1 MMDEERK
8 SAQAEVNSAK
18 TSSCCSGT
26 SSCCGSGEPGSAT
39 IKLAVKQRYA
49 SAAVAA
55 SGKQKASCCDGGS
68 LKDAIT
74 SNIYTELEAEGIP
87 DEALLASLG
96 CANPHALAALL
107 PGEVVLDLGSGGGI
121 DVLLSAKRVGPTGKA
136 YGLDMTDEML
146 VLARSNQAKAGATNV
161 EFLMGEIE
169 NIPLPDSSIDVII
182 SNCVINLSPDK
193 AQVLREAYRV
203 LKPGGRFAVA
213 DVVLENPLTDIAKRN
228 LSMWCSCISG
238 AIVKADYLDIL
249 NAAGFADAKV
259 TVARRYTAENADGLV
274 PSEVI
279 AQLSDEELTKLMS
292 SFISAF
298 VTAKKP
304 ISTK

>member
-1 MMDEERK
+1 MDQEQK
-8 SAQAEVNSAK
+8 STQAEVNSAGN
-18 TSSCCSGT
+18 SSGCCSGS
-26 SSCCGSGEPGSAT
+26 SSCCGSGESGSAT

-68 LKDAIT
+68 CKDAIT

-96 CANPHALAALL
+96 CANPHALAALM

-146 VLARSNQAKAGATNV
+146 ELARSNQAKAGATNV
-161 EFLMGEIE
+161 EFLKGEIE
-169 NIPLPDSSIDVII
+169 SIPLPDSSIDVII

-213 DVVLENPLTDIAKRN
+213 DVVLENPLTDIAKQN

-238 AIVKADYLDIL
+238 AIVKADYIDMLTS
-249 NAAGFADAKV
+249 AGFADAKV

-279 AQLSDEELTKLMS
+279 AQLSDDELTKLMS

-298 VTAKKP
+298 VTATKP
-304 ISTK
+304 ISQK